1 MATDSRVGS
10 PSRPGLRSR
19 LGEWLFSERR
29 ELRRARRAADAELLR
44 LSPTPPRLAWRSA
57 ELTAGVRRLELGRQ
71 LRRIVG
77 AADARYLPGALP
89 IDRPRVR
96 AESEALLSLAGR
108 LTELSRPVSSRGMLL
123 LERLL
128 DDSDGPLYEG
138 PSKTPLGDALADIAE
153 SLEETQ

>member
-1 MATDSRVGS
+1 MAS
-10 PSRPGLRSR
+10 PSRS
-19 LGEWLFSERR
+19 S
-29 ELRRARRAADAELLR
+29 
-44 LSPTPPRLAWRSA
+44 
-57 ELTAGVRRLELGRQ
+57 
-71 LRRIVG
+71 
-77 AADARYLPGALP
+77 
-89 IDRPRVR
+89 PRVR

-138 PSKTPLGDALADIAE
+138 PSKRPLGDALADIAE